1 MGLDNRFMGHFKSR
15 PEVEISLAYF
25 RKYFNLNDWML
36 QHCSPVKEDNPYD
49 VIVTKDNLETLLKEI
64 EQIAEALNKFNYNQ
78 ISYYEDNGY
87 FPIRYGTDHVCGGMS
102 FLAYSRIS

>member
-36 QHCSPVKEDNPYD
+36 QRCAPVQEDNPYD
-49 VIVTKDNLETLLKEI
+49 VTSGQRRTLRH
-64 EQIAEALNKFNYNQ
+64 
-78 ISYYEDNGY
+78 SYRN
-87 FPIRYGTDHVCGGMS
+87 
-102 FLAYSRIS
+102 AYSCAGALLGVLPFVADIFDCESR